1 MRVSVQPL
9 ASSYLICQ
17 PVWQTICDKEDIHT
31 SVFPVTNYTQMAA
44 YWRQQ
49 QADAVSW
56 PLANQSSCYL
66 SLTDLSTFCQRRNSK
81 T

>member
-9 ASSYLICQ
+9 ADSYLYCQ

-49 QADAVSW
+49 QADAVSCW
-56 PLANQSSCYL
+56 PQADQTSCYL
-66 SLTDLSTFCQRRNSK
+66 S
-81 T
+81 